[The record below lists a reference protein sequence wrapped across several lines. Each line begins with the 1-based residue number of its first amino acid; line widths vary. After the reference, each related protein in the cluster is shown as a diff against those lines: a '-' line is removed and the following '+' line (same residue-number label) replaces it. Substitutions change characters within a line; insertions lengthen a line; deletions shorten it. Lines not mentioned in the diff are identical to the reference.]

1 MFDAI
6 VFEHFYKKLV
16 KYMFNSEKNLFSI
29 GEIAKI
35 LKITRRIILNYE
47 DKGLIKP
54 DIKDGKN
61 GNRYYTID
69 SLVKL
74 KTIRSFQNLG
84 LSLNEI
90 KTYMEGKNN
99 LPSIIKRFK
108 ELRDEIDLAIEKL
121 TELENNS
128 FDIVKSIVLKEQTV
142 YFKKTSAK
150 SIKEKTDA
158 LRDTA
163 LCAMQKYGTD
173 MAKQM
178 YFTQYP
184 IYDPENITYCAVI
197 PKKSSG
203 ENVTVLK
210 ETPAICIYHRGA
222 YEDIYKVREK
232 LISYANKNG
241 LKTLGICRH
250 TYLEGAPQHKDKN
263 RFVTQVALLIEK

>member
-54 DIKDGKN
+54 DVKDGKN

-90 KTYMEGKNN
+90 KIYMDGKNN

-108 ELRDEIDLAIEKL
+108 KLRDEIDLAIEKL
-121 TELENNS
+121 TKLENDNS
-128 FDIVKSIVLKEQTV
+128 CVVKNIILKEQTV
-142 YFKKTSAK
+142 YFKKIPAK

-158 LRDTA
+158 LRNTA

-173 MAKQM
+173 MTKRM

-184 IYDPENITYCAVI
+184 LSDPENITYCAAI
-197 PKKSSG
+197 PKKSTG
-203 ENVTVLK
+203 ENVAVLK

-241 LKTLGICRH
+241 LKPLGICRH
-250 TYLEGAPQHKDKN
+250 TYLEGAPQHKDKKQ
-263 RFVTQVALLIEK
+263 FVTQVALLIER